1 MLRSD
6 LLEHFKKF
14 DTPTICN
21 ALELIDSRFRLH
33 GFTTEQ
39 MVCADP
45 SLPPIVGYARTATLR
60 ALSPVDP
67 KKKREIG
74 MAYYEYVASGEG
86 QNISVIQDLDS
97 SPGLGANWGEVNT
110 NIHKALGILGVI
122 TNGAIRDMDVLAPGF
137 QLLAGKIVPSHAYV
151 RIEDTGREVNIFG
164 MSVRHDDLIHADLHG
179 AVVIPRECAE
189 ELPEKIDLMIRR
201 EKVILDACQ
210 DPGFNLEMLKQATSN
225 SADIH

>member
-1 MLRSD
+1 MLHSD

-33 GFTTEQ
+33 GFTTKQ

-74 MAYYEYVASGEG
+74 MTYYEYVASGEG
-86 QNISVIQDLDS
+86 PNISVIQDLDS
-97 SPGLGANWGEVNT
+97 SPGLGANWV
-110 NIHKALGILGVI
+110 
-122 TNGAIRDMDVLAPGF
+122 
-137 QLLAGKIVPSHAYV
+137 
-151 RIEDTGREVNIFG
+151 
-164 MSVRHDDLIHADLHG
+164 
-179 AVVIPRECAE
+179 
-189 ELPEKIDLMIRR
+189 
-201 EKVILDACQ
+201 
-210 DPGFNLEMLKQATSN
+210 
-225 SADIH
+225 

>member
-45 SLPPIVGYARTATLR
+45 SLPPIVGFARTATLR

-74 MAYYEYVASGEG
+74 MAYYESVSYTHLTLPTTPYV
-86 QNISVIQDLDS
+86 
-97 SPGLGANWGEVNT
+97 
-110 NIHKALGILGVI
+110 
-122 TNGAIRDMDVLAPGF
+122 
-137 QLLAGKIVPSHAYV
+137 
-151 RIEDTGREVNIFG
+151 
-164 MSVRHDDLIHADLHG
+164 
-179 AVVIPRECAE
+179 
-189 ELPEKIDLMIRR
+189 
-201 EKVILDACQ
+201 
-210 DPGFNLEMLKQATSN
+210 
-225 SADIH
+225 

>member
-1 MLRSD
+1 
-6 LLEHFKKF
+6 
-14 DTPTICN
+14 
-21 ALELIDSRFRLH
+21 
-33 GFTTEQ
+33 
-39 MVCADP
+39 
-45 SLPPIVGYARTATLR
+45 
-60 ALSPVDP
+60 
-67 KKKREIG
+67 

-86 QNISVIQDLDS
+86 PNISVIQDLDS

-137 QLLAGKIVPSHAYV
+137 QLLAGKIVPSHANV
-151 RIEDTGREVNIFG
+151 RIEDTGSEVNIFG

>member
-60 ALSPVDP
+60 ACPRL
-67 KKKREIG
+67 
-74 MAYYEYVASGEG
+74 
-86 QNISVIQDLDS
+86 IQRKNGKS
-97 SPGLGANWGEVNT
+97 EWP
-110 NIHKALGILGVI
+110 I
-122 TNGAIRDMDVLAPGF
+122 TNTLLPG
-137 QLLAGKIVPSHAYV
+137 KV
-151 RIEDTGREVNIFG
+151 RT
-164 MSVRHDDLIHADLHG
+164 SV
-179 AVVIPRECAE
+179 
-189 ELPEKIDLMIRR
+189 
-201 EKVILDACQ
+201 
-210 DPGFNLEMLKQATSN
+210 
-225 SADIH
+225 

>member
-1 MLRSD
+1 MLRSE

-74 MAYYEYVASGEG
+74 LAYYEYVASGEG
-86 QNISVIQDLDS
+86 PNISVIQDLDS

-110 NIHKALGILGVI
+110 NIHKALGILGVKTAKSSGGQRRPFNPVRPRLI
-122 TNGAIRDMDVLAPGF
+122 ETLVQIVAIDDVQAFKRVAVQHGVAIPDSLAAPAPVFGP
-137 QLLAGKIVPSHAYV
+137 LPKHPDAPS
-151 RIEDTGREVNIFG
+151 
-164 MSVRHDDLIHADLHG
+164 
-179 AVVIPRECAE
+179 
-189 ELPEKIDLMIRR
+189 
-201 EKVILDACQ
+201 
-210 DPGFNLEMLKQATSN
+210 
-225 SADIH
+225 